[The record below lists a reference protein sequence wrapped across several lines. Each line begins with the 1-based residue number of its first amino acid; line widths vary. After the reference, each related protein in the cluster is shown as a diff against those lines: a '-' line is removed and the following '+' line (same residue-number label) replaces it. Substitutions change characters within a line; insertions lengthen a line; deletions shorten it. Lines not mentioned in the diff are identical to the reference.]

1 MVNFVVFSPG
11 RWKNIIGNLINL
23 CHTKRKPMKYCTYF
37 YRPIKFTKKS
47 INSQVISHI
56 ADIKDGEAYFK
67 GDEMTIT
74 PYQVDSV
81 LNAYTR
87 QSKLKVSQKAGKENA
102 PEGKYTDVVSL
113 SNQEDNKAEEFDKI
127 SYNLRDVI
135 LKK

>member
-1 MVNFVVFSPG
+1 
-11 RWKNIIGNLINL
+11 
-23 CHTKRKPMKYCTYF
+23 
-37 YRPIKFTKKS
+37 
-47 INSQVISHI
+47 
-56 ADIKDGEAYFK
+56 
-67 GDEMTIT
+67 MTIT

-87 QSKLKVSQKAGKENA
+87 QSKLRVSHAATRENA

-113 SNQEDNKAEEFDKI
+113 SSKEENKAGEFDKI